1 MKRKKLLK
9 KLNKLM
15 GVGEDADKE
24 QIKKLHKVLKI
35 LKEKQANLQEKLDS
49 AQDDH
54 ERRKIKQKIEVIQ
67 RQRKKGVEVYRAMK
81 EARG

>member
-9 KLNKLM
+9 KLNTLLGM
-15 GVGEDADKE
+15 GEKADKE
-24 QIKKLHKVLKI
+24 QVKKLHKVLKI
-35 LKEKQANLQEKLDS
+35 LKEKQASLQVKLDCAES
-49 AQDDH
+49 DE

-67 RQRKKGVEVYRAMK
+67 RQRKKGVAVYKAMK